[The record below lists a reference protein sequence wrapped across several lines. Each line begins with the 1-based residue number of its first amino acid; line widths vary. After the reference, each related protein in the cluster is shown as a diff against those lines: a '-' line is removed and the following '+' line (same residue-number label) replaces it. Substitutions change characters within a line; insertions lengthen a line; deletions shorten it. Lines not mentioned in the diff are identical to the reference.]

1 MISTRLIGIGYNNLL
16 LLQTCANIKT
26 YNCIKSYISTT
37 HRTSK
42 TVQRRLDAPEFLML
56 QACYATATSSL
67 NRDWSTELS
76 SLADAARRADDS
88 LRHWLERCWRFYAV
102 ACFSHGRLIT
112 DQWVFIARQHTD
124 ARYWYSNCLSVCPWR
139 FGIRWKRRNIL
150 S

>member
-1 MISTRLIGIGYNNLL
+1 VISTRLIGIGYNNLL

-67 NRDWSTELS
+67 KRDWSTELS
-76 SLADAARRADDS
+76 SLADAARRADVVVCDIDLNAAGAS
-88 LRHWLERCWRFYAV
+88 TQLLA
-102 ACFSHGRLIT
+102 
-112 DQWVFIARQHTD
+112 
-124 ARYWYSNCLSVCPWR
+124 SVMVD
-139 FGIRWKRRNIL
+139 
-150 S
+150 